1 MKRTIEGIAIEY
13 RDEGEGRPI
22 VWIHGYPLASAIF
35 EAQFA
40 IRGVRHL
47 APDLPGF
54 GGSESRPALTI
65 DDYALLVLRLLDEL
79 GIERAVFGGVSMGGY
94 VAMAIARRAKHR
106 LAGLILID
114 TRETPDT
121 AEAREGRYTAI
132 ETVRKEGTR
141 PVIESMLPKM
151 LTTKTIENDTP
162 AASTARSVMQAAS
175 PEGVISA
182 LAAMAERP
190 DASDVISTI
199 DAPLLIVVGEHDSL
213 TPRSDAERMH
223 AAAAE
228 STLVVLPGAAHL
240 SNLEQPGPFN
250 DAVQLF
256 LSKHALN
263 VAETEVQ

>member
-1 MKRTIEGIAIEY
+1 MKRSIEGIAIEY

-35 EAQFA
+35 EPQFA

-54 GGSESRPALTI
+54 GGSDSRPALTI

-94 VAMAIARRAKHR
+94 VAMAIARRTKHR
-106 LAGLILID
+106 LDGLILID

-141 PVIESMLPKM
+141 PVIESMLSKLLM
-151 LTTKTIENDTP
+151 TDTIENRTP
-162 AASTARSVMQAAS
+162 AAATARSVMEAAS
-175 PEGVISA
+175 SEGVISA

-190 DASDVISTI
+190 DSSDVISTI
-199 DAPLLIVVGEHDSL
+199 AAPLLIVVGEHDSV
-213 TPRSDAERMH
+213 TPPEDAERMH
-223 AAAAE
+223 AAAPE
-228 STLVVLPGAAHL
+228 STLVVIAGAAHL
-240 SNLEQPGPFN
+240 SHLERPGPFN
-250 DAVQLF
+250 DAVHAF
-256 LSKHALN
+256 LTKHALN
-263 VAETEVQ
+263 VTETEVQ